1 MVYFEYLFKFFGAFF
16 LVGIILASIILG
28 NKEEREE

>member
-1 MVYFEYLFKFFGAFF
+1 MVYFEYSFKFFGAFF
-16 LVGIILASIILG
+16 LVGIILAGIILG